1 MKDISD
7 VELRRLDLTLLM
19 VFDGALRHRKLTA
32 VAQQLGL
39 TQPAISH
46 ALTRLR
52 DILGD
57 PLFVRRANGVQ
68 PTPRALALA
77 QPVEQALAALRDALQ
92 QGRHF
97 DPGSANREFRIAALD
112 YAIAMLIPDF
122 LARFS
127 IVAPG
132 CRLAFRSMGY
142 EAGRVALANGSID
155 LILGIPAPT
164 GPFLQRTLMRED
176 FVVLAR
182 AGHPVIGRKLD
193 LARYLKCGH
202 LLVSAAG
209 DARGSV
215 DNALAQIGKERHV
228 VAAVPQFLAGFAPVA
243 GSDMIT
249 TAPRRLAKRHAA
261 AFGLKQFEVPFA
273 MPGFEVG
280 TLRHENTAQDAGLNW
295 LENEFAHAPRKAR

>member
-7 VELRRLDLTLLM
+7 IELRRLDLTLLM
-19 VFDGALRHRKLTA
+19 VLDGALRHRKLTT
-32 VAQQLGL
+32 VAEQLGL

-77 QPVEQALAALRDALQ
+77 QPVAQALATLRDALQ
-92 QGRHF
+92 QGRCF
-97 DPGSANREFRIAALD
+97 DPSCAAREFRIAALD
-112 YAIAMLIPDF
+112 YAIALLVPGF

-127 IVAPG
+127 TIAPG
-132 CRLAFRSMGY
+132 CRLAFRSIGY
-142 EAGRVALANGSID
+142 EAGRSALASGSID
-155 LILGIPAPT
+155 LILGIPAPS
-164 GPFLQRTLMRED
+164 GPFLQRTLIAED

-182 AGHPVIGRKLD
+182 AGHPIIGRKLD
-193 LARYLKCGH
+193 LARYLECGH

-215 DNALAQIGKERHV
+215 DNALARIGKERRV
-228 VAAVPQFLAGFAPVA
+228 VTVVPQFLAGFAAVA

-261 AFGLKQFEVPFA
+261 AFSLKQHEVPFPL
-273 MPGFEVG
+273 PGFEVA

-295 LENEFAHAPRKAR
+295 LEDELAQALGRIR